1 VTPSKEGYRR
11 ACFWRF
17 DPRRGTPK
25 LVAEVSVQ
33 RLFSMFPN
41 GWPGRGLLLL
51 RLVAGAFLISDGAT
65 ELLRVPQLPAVV
77 RPFLEAAAGVLFV
90 AGLWTPLAGAL
101 VVIVELWSIAAGTG
115 EVRNSVVMATFGA
128 ALAMLGP
135 GIRSVDARLFGR
147 KRIDLRER

>member
-1 VTPSKEGYRR
+1 
-11 ACFWRF
+11 
-17 DPRRGTPK
+17 
-25 LVAEVSVQ
+25 VQ

-51 RLVAGAFLISDGAT
+51 RLVAGAFLISDGVA
-65 ELLRVPQLPAVV
+65 ELLRAPQLPGIV
-77 RPFLEAAAGVLFV
+77 RPLLETAAGVLFV

-101 VVIVELWSIAAGTG
+101 VVVVELWAIAARTG

-147 KRIDLRER
+147 KRIDVRER